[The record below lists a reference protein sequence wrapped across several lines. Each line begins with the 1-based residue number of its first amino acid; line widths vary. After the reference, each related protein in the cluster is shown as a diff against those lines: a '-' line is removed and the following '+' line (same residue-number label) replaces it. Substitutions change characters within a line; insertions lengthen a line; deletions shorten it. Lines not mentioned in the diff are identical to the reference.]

1 MACAG
6 LKSCE
11 IGIAK
16 KIRAIDPTRRILNMA
31 LDMEEMVK
39 KIKYGEG
46 ISMRVRIGIHYGRVI
61 AGVIGY
67 HKPQFSLVGDAVNTT
82 SRVCTANNPGQ
93 IRMSDEA
100 YTKMMEGGG
109 PGRSE
114 IYFFSKVEEVN
125 FLRQLG

>member
-16 KIRAIDPTRRILNMA
+16 KILSVHPTRRILNLA
-31 LDMEEMVK
+31 LDMEEAAKQM
-39 KIKYGEG
+39 KYGEG
-46 ISMRVRIGIHYGRVI
+46 ISMRIRIGIHYGRVI

-67 HKPQFSLVGDAVNTT
+67 HKPQFSLIGDAVNTT
-82 SRVCTANNPGQ
+82 SRVCTANNQGQ

-100 YTKMMEGGG
+100 YREMMQGGG

-114 IYFFSKVEEVN
+114 IHFVSKVEEV
-125 FLRQLG
+125 RY